1 MNKLDTGLISSS
13 TWVIAGIVL
22 AAKTGLDYRKLRNNE
37 IEEEKFN
44 ENLRQNT
51 ASTLG
56 STIGSIA
63 GIAIGVPLGAFVGIG
78 ALIGAAVMGV
88 SGGIYGSSAML
99 TAEEAL
105 EYALVKNESSNVFK
119 MPS

>member
-1 MNKLDTGLISSS
+1 MPFDATYTLNKLDTGLISSS

-22 AAKTGLDYRKLRNNE
+22 ASKTGLDYRKLRNNE

-63 GIAIGVPLGAFVGIG
+63 GIAIGVPLGAFFGIG
-78 ALIGAAVMGV
+78 ALIGAAVMGI
-88 SGGIYGSSAML
+88 SGGIYGSQAML

-105 EYALVKNESSNVFK
+105 ECALDKN
-119 MPS
+119 